1 MSKARNLGYG
11 VVVLP
16 LDMAT
21 CATITFSSGTVTK
34 RKT

>member
-21 CATITFSSGTVTK
+21 YATITYSSGKVTK
-34 RKT
+34 HKT